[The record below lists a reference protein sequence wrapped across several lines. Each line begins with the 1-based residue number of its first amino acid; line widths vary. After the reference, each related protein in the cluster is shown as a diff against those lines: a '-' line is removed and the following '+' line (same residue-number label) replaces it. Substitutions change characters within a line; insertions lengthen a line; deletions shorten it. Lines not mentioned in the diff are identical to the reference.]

1 MKFHKVETVN
11 DSALWNDWIGRVVV
25 SLTAAILRFLLGEK
39 VFADTFPKGLVDV
52 AAIVPPIA
60 VGGSPKGFPL
70 KLESKHDGEQR
81 LRECRLLGLSHL
93 KACFEFYTS
102 KPITPA
108 QKRIVHQGE
117 DVILLSLNLSLW
129 ETMSA
134 AFLIAANIA
143 APIDPSAKSPSD
155 TPAWRRL
162 MKAYGLSR
170 NRRDV
175 AAVLKVLQSGLATHE
190 GKRTATVGQ
199 PAYHLAYIVE
209 KALEIHGEK
218 PWDVSIGTEPGKKNP
233 SNKVSVSC
241 GVEDH
246 PAMAIARK
254 FYEAS
259 VKEGTH
265 PRCCVPGCNRKVFD
279 RTTETNETDKTVKE
293 TLANDVTP
301 PDDLF
306 LQAAG
311 L

>member
-11 DSALWNDWIGRVVV
+11 DSALWNDWISRVVV

-70 KLESKHDGEQR
+70 KLESKHDGEAR
-81 LRECRLLGLSHL
+81 LRECNLLGLSHL
-93 KACFEFYTS
+93 KSAFEFYTS

-162 MKAYGLSR
+162 MKAYGLPR

-218 PWDVSIGTEPGKKNP
+218 PWDVSIGSNPAEKKP
-233 SNKVSVSC
+233 SSKVSLSC
-241 GVEDH
+241 GQEDH
-246 PAMAIARK
+246 PSIAIPRGMFEKLATMG
-254 FYEAS
+254 EA
-259 VKEGTH
+259 
-265 PRCCVPGCNRKVFD
+265 PRCVIPGCGRKLFKPSDVEI
-279 RTTETNETDKTVKE
+279 TTQTVKE
-293 TLANDVTP
+293 ALVNDVTP